1 MSTSTEKTIKANK
14 EERARIKEL
23 NDAKIEIFK
32 SEFRADDRKL
42 EDDPLLAVEYIV
54 DERGEPIRNVF
65 FKNAKE
71 NLEPLRR
78 VEAQGY
84 RFEILTPTEK
94 ELAYGL
100 YKDLPL
106 KLRRKL
112 GVVPV
117 KTGAGRGL
125 GRGLGRGRATRKKGK
140 GKGKGKKG
148 KRSKRSNSYSFKVR
162 R

>member
-23 NDAKIEIFK
+23 NDAKIGLFK

-71 NLEPLRR
+71 NLEPLRK

-84 RFEILTPTEK
+84 RFEMLTPTEK
-94 ELAYGL
+94 ELAYGM
-100 YKDLPL
+100 YRPLPP
-106 KLRRKL
+106 KLQKQL
-112 GVVPV
+112 GITV
-117 KTGAGRGL
+117 KTGA
-125 GRGLGRGRATRKKGK
+125 GRGRATRKKGK
-140 GKGKGKKG
+140 KGKGKGKGKGKK
-148 KRSKRSNSYSFKVR
+148 SKRSNSYSFKVR